1 MARARLVY
9 EVAIWEFRRWYKIRD
24 QVITLV
30 LSLVIGLAVWGGI
43 TLLSRNAAEPVTIA
57 VQGREVL
64 LFNPPP
70 SGRITLAPD
79 DGRSEAALRQAV
91 DDEEIDGLLLI
102 QTTDRARLV
111 VKKDPVW
118 LPELQA
124 TLTAARRARGLGNL
138 GISSVQLADVLAP
151 YDVAVSYTESA
162 SEPTSRPVRI
172 TAVVILVLML
182 VGVMMGLAFQFVAIT
197 GEKQTRVTEQVV
209 SAITAQTWID
219 GKIIGISLVALATLL
234 TYLVSVVIFLAMSWV
249 VGRNIPIPL
258 GVVGPEIW
266 LVLIPLAALGFLFWN
281 TAFAAVAATIDDPNT
296 SARGGL
302 MMLPLLAMVSA
313 ILRVENPEGAL
324 TQFLAVFPVTS
335 PAFLTLRLML
345 TTVPVWE
352 ILLALVLLLAA
363 VALMRRAAG
372 KIFGMGILMYGKEP
386 SWTEML
392 RCIRSA

>member
-1 MARARLVY
+1 MARGRLVY

-24 QVITLV
+24 QVITLM

-57 VQGREVL
+57 VLGREVL
-64 LFNPPP
+64 PFTLPP
-70 SGRITLAPD
+70 SGRITLVPD
-79 DGRSEAALRQAV
+79 DGRSEAALGQAV
-91 DDEEIDGLLLI
+91 DNEEIDGLLLI
-102 QTTDRARLV
+102 ETTDRARLV
-111 VKKDPVW
+111 VKKNPVW

-138 GISSVQLADVLAP
+138 GISSVQLAEVLAP
-151 YDVAVSYTESA
+151 YDVAVSYTASA
-162 SEPTSRPVRI
+162 SQPTSRPVRI

-209 SAITAQTWID
+209 SAITAQTWMD
-219 GKIIGISLVALATLL
+219 GKILGISLVALATLL

-258 GVVGPEIW
+258 GVVAPEIW

-296 SARGGL
+296 SARSGL
-302 MMLPLLAMVSA
+302 MMLPLLSMALA
-313 ILRVENPEGAL
+313 FLRIENPEGAF

-352 ILLALVLLLAA
+352 IPLALVLLLAA

-386 SWTEML
+386 NWTEML
-392 RCIRSA
+392 RWIRAA

>member
-9 EVAIWEFRRWYKIRD
+9 EVTIWEFRRWYKIRD
-24 QVITLV
+24 QVITLA

-43 TLLSRNAAEPVTIA
+43 TLLGRNAAEPVTIA
-57 VQGREVL
+57 VQGRDVL
-64 LFNPPP
+64 PFTLPP

-79 DGRSEAALRQAV
+79 SGRSEAALRQAV
-91 DDEEIDGLLLI
+91 DSEEIDGLLLI
-102 QTTDRARLV
+102 ETTDRARLV

-124 TLTAARRARGLGNL
+124 TLTEARRARGLGNL
-138 GISSVQLADVLAP
+138 GISSVQLAEVLAP
-151 YDVAVSYTESA
+151 YDVAVSYTASA
-162 SEPTSRPVRI
+162 PEPTSRPVRI

-219 GKIIGISLVALATLL
+219 GKILGISLVALATLL

-296 SARGGL
+296 SARSGL
-302 MMLPLLAMVSA
+302 MMLPLLSMALVF
-313 ILRVENPEGAL
+313 LRIGNPEGAL

-386 SWTEML
+386 SWMEML
-392 RCIRSA
+392 RWIRSA

>member
-64 LFNPPP
+64 LFTPPP

-102 QTTDRARLV
+102 ETTDRARLV

-124 TLTAARRARGLGNL
+124 TLTEARRAHDLGNL
-138 GISSVQLADVLAP
+138 GISSVQLAEVLAP
-151 YDVAVSYTESA
+151 YEVAVSYTASA

-182 VGVMMGLAFQFVAIT
+182 VGVMMGLTFQFVAIT

-219 GKIIGISLVALATLL
+219 GKILGISLVALATLL
-234 TYLVSVVIFLAMSWV
+234 TYLVSIVIFLAMSWV

-281 TAFAAVAATIDDPNT
+281 TAFAAIAATIDDPNT

-302 MMLPLLAMVSA
+302 MMLPLLSMVLA

>member
-9 EVAIWEFRRWYKIRD
+9 EVTIWEFRRWYKIRD

-64 LFNPPP
+64 PLTLPQ
-70 SGRITLAPD
+70 SGRITLVPD
-79 DGRSEAALRQAV
+79 DGRSETALRQAV
-91 DDEEIDGLLLI
+91 DNEEIDGLLLI
-102 QTTDRARLV
+102 ETTDRARLV

-124 TLTAARRARGLGNL
+124 TLTEARRARGLGNL
-138 GISSVQLADVLAP
+138 GISSVQLAEVLAP
-151 YDVAVSYTESA
+151 YDVAVSYTASA

-182 VGVMMGLAFQFVAIT
+182 VGVMMGLAYQFVAIT

-219 GKIIGISLVALATLL
+219 GKILGISLVALATLL
-234 TYLVSVVIFLAMSWV
+234 TYLVSIVIFLAMSWV

-296 SARGGL
+296 SARSGL
-302 MMLPLLAMVSA
+302 MMLPLLSMGLVF
-313 ILRVENPEGAL
+313 LRIGNPEGAL

-392 RCIRSA
+392 RWIRSA